1 MYLLICVYMI
11 RGLANDDNRSLQV
24 PPAEL
29 EGHLNDHPHVAESAV
44 CALWDADTGTE
55 VPIAYVTLTEEGKR
69 AMSSRDP
76 SSILSD
82 IRIHV
87 DGKVAS
93 YKKLRGGVEVLDE
106 LPKTGS
112 GKIMKRLLPAR
123 LRRDRP
129 SKI

>member
-1 MYLLICVYMI
+1 M
-11 RGLANDDNRSLQV
+11 
-24 PPAEL
+24 
-29 EGHLNDHPHVAESAV
+29 AESAV
-44 CALWDADTGTE
+44 CALWDAETGTE

-76 SSILSD
+76 SSMLAD

-87 DGKVAS
+87 DGKVAP
-93 YKKLRGGVEVLDE
+93 YKKLRGGVEVLEE

-112 GKIMKRLLPAR
+112 GKVMKRLLPAR
-123 LRRDRP
+123 LRQART